1 MINELK
7 EKELL
12 YQSIIRDKENMIVEL
27 KNKIQALGQAKYTRD
42 QINDEKS
49 ERSVDSRE
57 LYQLKIENQ
66 EKNRA
71 LAAQM
76 LET

>member
-27 KNKIQALGQAKYTRD
+27 KNKIQALGQAKYMRD

>member
-27 KNKIQALGQAKYTRD
+27 KNKIYTLGQAKYMRD

-57 LYQLKIENQ
+57 LYQLKIEN
-66 EKNRA
+66 
-71 LAAQM
+71 
-76 LET
+76 